1 MNLFKTTLLATSVI
15 ALCALSPANAGSDF
29 ADFDVTLTI
38 QGSCDVISADTVA
51 FGNVLASAG
60 TATADGDVTV
70 QCTKGTAYALALNGG
85 DYSSDN
91 INARK
96 MQIVGGGTDTIGYQ
110 LYQDSSTST
119 VWGENAGTDT
129 VDGTGAGYGTAFS
142 QVHTV
147 YAEATIAGTET
158 VGNYKDT
165 VTATV
170 TF

>member
-1 MNLFKTTLLATSVI
+1 MNLFKTTLLATSLI
-15 ALCALSPANAGSDF
+15 ALCALSPANAGSDS

-51 FGNVLASAG
+51 FGNVLASVG

-85 DYSSDN
+85 AHSSNN
-91 INARK
+91 INARQ
-96 MQIVGGGTDTIGYQ
+96 MLIGGAGTDTIAYQ
-110 LYQDSSTST
+110 LYQDSGTST
-119 VWGENAGTDT
+119 VWGETANTDT
-129 VDGTGAGYGTAFS
+129 VDGTGAGFGAAFN

-147 YAEATIAGTET
+147 YAEATIVGSET
-158 VGNYKDT
+158 VGNYSDT